1 MLVTVLYA
9 TNEVRREIDFLDD
22 WKRAQYAHQH
32 INTYKA
38 VCMVRLVYP
47 TIMPNDSNEKI
58 ADKVFTLTN
67 TRDHVWY
74 SNQEIT
80 LLGLTETVKGYRS
93 SCIGDIFIIDGYY
106 MLVDTAGF
114 IELNI

>member
-9 TNEVRREIDFLDD
+9 TNEVRREIEFLDE
-22 WKRAQYAHQH
+22 WKRAQYAHKN

-38 VCMVRLVYP
+38 VCIVRLEYP
-47 TIMPNDSNEKI
+47 IIMPSDSIEKM
-58 ADKVFTLTN
+58 ADKVFELTN
-67 TRDHVWY
+67 TRDHRWY
-74 SNQEIT
+74 DNQEVT
-80 LLGLTETVKGYRS
+80 LLGLTEKVKGYRS

-106 MLVDTAGF
+106 LMFDTAGF